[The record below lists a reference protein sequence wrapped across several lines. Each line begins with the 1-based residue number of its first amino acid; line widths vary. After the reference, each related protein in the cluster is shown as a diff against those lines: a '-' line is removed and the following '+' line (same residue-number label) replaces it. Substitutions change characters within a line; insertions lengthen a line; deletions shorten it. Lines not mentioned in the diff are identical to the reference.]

1 MSKTRAAAVLT
12 FAQIA
17 IASRRCVEVR
27 AALYL
32 HARTPLL
39 LFVILLA
46 PRAVQRTLME
56 GAQLG
61 GQGADAR
68 AMGSRIAQGDTA
80 AESASAIASALH
92 VGGTSGKRG
101 GKRCSGRLAEP
112 GRERG

>member
-1 MSKTRAAAVLT
+1 
-12 FAQIA
+12 
-17 IASRRCVEVR
+17 
-27 AALYL
+27 
-32 HARTPLL
+32 
-39 LFVILLA
+39 
-46 PRAVQRTLME
+46 ME

-112 GRERG
+112 VRERGRGVVSTHEVGYFQVEVDKIRLSNGDVRPETTWTTHQN